1 MSEIQNL
8 FNKSQFRSSKYKKY
22 FSNYDEIL
30 AKFKGKDVKI
40 IEIGVQDG
48 GSLEIWKEY
57 YSKLNINIPEK
68 KLGINPGVM
77 SISEKI
83 EIVHIYGNPSG
94 MQK

>member
-22 FSNYDEIL
+22 FSNYDELL

-48 GSLEIWKEY
+48 GSL
-57 YSKLNINIPEK
+57 
-68 KLGINPGVM
+68 
-77 SISEKI
+77 
-83 EIVHIYGNPSG
+83 
-94 MQK
+94 